1 MPALKPQSLSFPTSA
16 AIPATGRAR
25 GFTPAPAE
33 PAATEDIARYIAQ
46 MTTEM
51 AAIARSANLD
61 LLAYFLEMAK
71 IEANVTARRSSPAQ
85 A

>member
-1 MPALKPQSLSFPTSA
+1 MPALKSQTIPFGAS
-16 AIPATGRAR
+16 IPANGRAR
-25 GFTPAPAE
+25 GFTPAPQE

-51 AAIARSANLD
+51 AVIARAANLD

-71 IEANVTARRSSPAQ
+71 IEANVTARRNAAAAPS
-85 A
+85 

>member
-1 MPALKPQSLSFPTSA
+1 MPALKTQTTTYAAPP
-16 AIPATGRAR
+16 AIPANGRAR
-25 GFTPAPAE
+25 GFTPAPQE

-51 AAIARSANLD
+51 AALARSANLD

-71 IEANVTARRSSPAQ
+71 IEANVTARRATPA
-85 A
+85 